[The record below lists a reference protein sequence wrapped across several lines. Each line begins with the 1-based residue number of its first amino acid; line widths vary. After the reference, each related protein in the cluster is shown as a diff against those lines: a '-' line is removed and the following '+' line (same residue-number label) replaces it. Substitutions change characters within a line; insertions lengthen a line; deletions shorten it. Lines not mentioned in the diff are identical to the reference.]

1 MTAKILFNSPT
12 PELSALCR
20 EIAASLKL
28 DVEVIEGVFEQAAKF
43 AHDATRKNPSIE
55 VVISRDATARVIE
68 QAVDLPVVHLAPTD
82 TDYFYAIRQARQH
95 GRRIGVL
102 LYQREA
108 RDFEVAWF
116 TELLNCSVQVFPYN
130 DHSQFQAQVAWA
142 QASGIRVLVMRS
154 AYGAEIADQA
164 GMLGIVVHTGRKAVV
179 QALERAT
186 AVTRARQQERE
197 KGQLFQTILDHVYDG
212 VLAVNRQGL
221 ISLCNAVAARMLGI
235 QQGATVD
242 GASSVLSRLLEDY
255 SPRRGYMLEV
265 GDKRII
271 ANRASI
277 EIGKETVGT
286 AVTFQ
291 DITKVQ
297 RMEEQ
302 IRKELYTQGLVA
314 KYTLDSIIGSS
325 RSMHSVLTKAREI
338 ASFEG
343 TTVLIVGESGTGKE
357 LLAQGIHSLSPVRNR
372 GPFVAINCA
381 ALPQSLL
388 ESELFGYESG
398 AFTGARKG
406 GKPGLFELAHG
417 GTIFLDEIGKVSLDL
432 QARLLRVLQERQ
444 VMRIGG
450 DRVLPV
456 DIRVIAASNENL
468 LQAIQDNTFRADLY
482 YRLNILR
489 LTVPSL
495 RERKDDIPLLV
506 EHFLRRA
513 QKKYGTAKRPSE
525 RLMTWFLDYHWP
537 GNVRELDNILERY
550 TIWSRFMDDDAFL
563 AELESEVGS
572 APAPASGGEKLSIDL
587 GSMDAMERQILEQA
601 IDRVGGNRTYL
612 ARVLGISRTTLWNK
626 LKYIHVSEEAEKE
639 FPNASDLE
647 RT

>member
-1 MTAKILFNSPT
+1 VTARILFNSPT

-20 EIAASLKL
+20 EVAAGLKL
-28 DVEVIEGVFEQAAKF
+28 EVEVIEGVFEQAATL
-43 AHDATRKNPSIE
+43 ARNVVRKNPAIE
-55 VVISRDATARVIE
+55 VVISRDASARAIE
-68 QAVDLPVVHLAPTD
+68 QAVDLPIVHLAPTD
-82 TDYFYAIRQARQH
+82 SDYFHAIRQARDH
-95 GRRIGVL
+95 GRQIGLL

-108 RDFEVAWF
+108 HGFEVAWF
-116 TELLNCSVQVFPYN
+116 TELLNCTVQVFPYN
-130 DHSQFQAQVAWA
+130 DHTQFQAQIAWA
-142 QASGIRVLVMRS
+142 QASGSRVLVMRS
-154 AYGAEIADQA
+154 AYGAEIARQA

-186 AVTRARQQERE
+186 TVTRARQQERE

-212 VLAVNRQGL
+212 VVAVNRQGL
-221 ISLCNAVAARMLGI
+221 ISLCNPVAARLLGI
-235 QQGATVD
+235 QQGAT
-242 GASSVLSRLLEDY
+242 AATESSVLPRLLEDY
-255 SPRRGYMLEV
+255 RPRRGYMLEV
-265 GDKRII
+265 GDQRII

-277 EIGKETVGT
+277 DIDKETVGT
-286 AVTFQ
+286 VVTFQ
-291 DITKVQ
+291 DITKIQ

-314 KYTLDSIIGSS
+314 KYTLDRIIGSS
-325 RSMHSVLTKAREI
+325 PSMHFVLTKAREI
-338 ASFEG
+338 ASFER
-343 TTVLIVGESGTGKE
+343 TTVLIIGESGTGKE
-357 LLAQGIHSLSPVRNR
+357 LLAQGIHNLSPVRKT

-381 ALPQSLL
+381 ALPPSLL

-468 LQAIQDNTFRADLY
+468 LQAIQDNKFREDLY

-495 RERKDDIPLLV
+495 RERSDDIPLLV

-513 QKKYGTAKRPSE
+513 HGMYGTEKYPSE
-525 RLMTWFLDYHWP
+525 KLMTWFRDYHWP

-550 TIWSRFMDDDAFL
+550 VIWSRFMDDDAFL

-572 APAPASGGEKLSIDL
+572 APAPLNGGGKLSIDL

-601 IDRVGGNRTYL
+601 IHRVGGNRTSL

-626 LKYIHVSEEAEKE
+626 LKHIHG
-639 FPNASDLE
+639 SDDPGVPSP
-647 RT
+647 